1 MPLAPT
7 GPLQLPDATHES
19 TLVDVHVKV
28 EEPPEATAVGVAVSA
43 TIGSWFTLTDAIA
56 AALLPPGPVQVK
68 EKIAFAVNTPVFC
81 VPLLASVPLQSPDAV
96 HEVAWAELQV
106 SVDVLPAGI
115 TVGFA
120 ASCAVGSAL
129 TVIVMV
135 AGGLVPPGPMQVS
148 E

>member
-1 MPLAPT
+1 VPLAAT
-7 GPLQLPDATHES
+7 VPLQPPDAIHES
-19 TLVDVHVKV
+19 ALVDVHVKV
-28 EEPPEATAVGVAVSA
+28 EAPPEATAVGVAVSA
-43 TIGSWFTLTDAIA
+43 TIGSWFTVTGAVA
-56 AALLPPGPVQVK
+56 AALLPPGPMQVK
-68 EKIAFAVNTPVFC
+68 EKIAFAVNAPVFF
-81 VPLLASVPLQSPDAV
+81 VPLLASVPLQSPDAA

-106 SVDVLPAGI
+106 SVDVLPAAT

-120 ASCAVGSAL
+120 ASCTVGSAL